1 MFYIHQINEITTVT
15 FEKTVFQRKL
25 IFKEMK
31 GIDGFYRISGT
42 QVKMDFFILCLGIF
56 DFMKIN
62 FLISQSC
69 FKDQM
74 FWIDCKSLNTFIQR
88 FF

>member
-1 MFYIHQINEITTVT
+1 MFYIHKINEITTVT

-31 GIDGFYRISGT
+31 GIDGFYKISRT
-42 QVKMDFFILCLGIF
+42 QVKMNFFILCLGIF

-62 FLISQSC
+62 FLSC
-69 FKDQM
+69 LYIKRQNM
-74 FWIDCKSLNTFIQR
+74 RIKQILSLLY
-88 FF
+88 